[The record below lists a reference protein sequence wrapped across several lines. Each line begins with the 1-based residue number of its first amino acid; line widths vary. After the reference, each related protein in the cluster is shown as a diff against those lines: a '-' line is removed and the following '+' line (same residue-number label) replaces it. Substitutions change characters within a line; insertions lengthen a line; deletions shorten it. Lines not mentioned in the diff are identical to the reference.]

1 MRIFVRSQRT
11 LIYTIEKQLLLKSQM
26 SFFSNLFTKNKNAA
40 SVRSIS
46 QLDFLEVDMHNHLLP
61 GIDDG
66 STSVQQSLGYIK
78 ELSSLGFKKFIC
90 TPHIMEGVHPNTKF
104 SIGQAHHAL
113 SEGLKNSGSDVEI
126 FAAAEHMIDDGL
138 HALVESNDLCLMPGG
153 YVLIEMSYLS
163 ESKALFQTILNIQ
176 KLGYKPILAHPE
188 RYNYYHSNFNIYK
201 QIKDAGCFLQLNLLS
216 LSRYYGVDVKAIAMT
231 LVKSGMYDFVGTDLH
246 HDKHLR
252 SLKDIVE
259 KYPVREMLKTC
270 TILNPTLLDH
280 INAGKGQHIIAG

>member
-1 MRIFVRSQRT
+1 MT
-11 LIYTIEKQLLLKSQM
+11 
-26 SFFSNLFTKNKNAA
+26 FFTNLFLKKKKST
-40 SVRSIS
+40 SVRSLT

-66 STSVQQSLGYIK
+66 SKSVQQSLGYIK
-78 ELSSLGFKKFIC
+78 ELHNLGFKKFIC

-104 SIGQAHHAL
+104 SIEQAHRAL
-113 SEGLKNSGSDVEI
+113 SDGLKESGSEVEI
-126 FAAAEHMIDDGL
+126 VAAAEHMIDDGL
-138 HALVESNDLCLMPGG
+138 HTLIQNNDLCLLPGG

-188 RYNYYHSNFNIYK
+188 RYNYYHSNFDIYK

-216 LSRYYGVDVKAIAMT
+216 LSRYYGIDVKAIAMT
-231 LVKSGMYDFVGTDLH
+231 LLKSGMYDFVGTDLH
-246 HDKHLR
+246 HDKHLQQ
-252 SLKDIVE
+252 LKDIVE

-280 INAGKGQHIIAG
+280 INASKGQHTIAG